1 MKASE
6 LNDDPFAHADSWPEL
21 AGQTTD
27 ASKKHQKWLGVLV
40 NEIRALRV
48 RCTALEQENA
58 ELKKSV
64 NEKGKGSWSS
74 LFNAKDGKRSEE
86 QTKFFATVAKE
97 SRIVAKTECNL
108 VVNGLL
114 EPTANDDEHETMD
127 IRQREEK
134 QKDRERAQLDDL
146 LHALGADISDVVDFK
161 RLKTTRRATAT
172 AAAAAPASS
181 AATATASATTVSAP
195 PTSAASAS
203 AATGHRLRP
212 TPLLVQFKCTQYR
225 DRALQAARDLRE
237 SDTFGKVYLD
247 IDKTQAERAEEYKL
261 RRLRNEENAKLPNV
275 VEGSEGRQRY
285 GIDAK
290 SNRKF
295 FYGIRSGATR
305 KIFIN

>member
-1 MKASE
+1 M
-6 LNDDPFAHADSWPEL
+6 
-21 AGQTTD
+21 
-27 ASKKHQKWLGVLV
+27 
-40 NEIRALRV
+40 RV

-64 NEKGKGSWSS
+64 DEKGKGSWSS

-114 EPTANDDEHETMD
+114 EPTTNDEGHESID
-127 IRQREEK
+127 IRTREEK
-134 QKDRERAQLDDL
+134 QKEREKAQLEEL

-161 RLKTTRRATAT
+161 RLKPTRRATPT
-172 AAAAAPASS
+172 AAASAPASS
-181 AATATASATTVSAP
+181 AATSTASATTTSAP

-203 AATGHRLRP
+203 AAPGHRLRP

-237 SDTFGKVYLD
+237 SDTFCKVYLD

>member
-64 NEKGKGSWSS
+64 DEKGKGSWSS

-114 EPTANDDEHETMD
+114 EPTTNDEGHESID
-127 IRQREEK
+127 IRTREEK
-134 QKDRERAQLDDL
+134 QKEREKAQLEEL
-146 LHALGADISDVVDFK
+146 LNALGADI
-161 RLKTTRRATAT
+161 
-172 AAAAAPASS
+172 
-181 AATATASATTVSAP
+181 
-195 PTSAASAS
+195 
-203 AATGHRLRP
+203 
-212 TPLLVQFKCTQYR
+212 
-225 DRALQAARDLRE
+225 
-237 SDTFGKVYLD
+237 
-247 IDKTQAERAEEYKL
+247 
-261 RRLRNEENAKLPNV
+261 
-275 VEGSEGRQRY
+275 
-285 GIDAK
+285 
-290 SNRKF
+290 
-295 FYGIRSGATR
+295 
-305 KIFIN
+305 